1 MKRCL
6 CPSHPLCLV
15 RRSSLRP
22 PLTPS
27 ARPYSSP
34 RHKGLLDGRPYLGWR
49 QWGRRYSVSSK
60 PPAIRPQLLRD
71 YVRLEMRR
79 CPVAGPQQKNP
90 EAWIAQLEPYL
101 PPSLRASSERAVTSD
116 SGSRDAQDDLAQ
128 TLELHNLLFHA
139 RSSGNFDLLSHVGFK
154 LNNWPAVYALLNRL
168 LDVSDALREV
178 SFLANNRNGMDW
190 KFGSGVSL
198 DQLTDQCLPSA
209 PQIEPHSGTPSIPGL
224 TSLDALTE
232 RPFADEHSKRLMAEV
247 WQSLGSIVLDAAD
260 ASPEDSKLAMS
271 YVFRILAR
279 LHHSGALSDRIYKYD
294 PPSDHQTSFRPPGLH
309 LLSTPIMSVL
319 SDAAWL
325 VHEEEV
331 AAQAAAAGEDSPY
344 LPFKMGIRELG
355 PEIWLELILW
365 CCVEHGHI
373 TEGIWLIERMRK
385 RKGDLSWHFKSW
397 KPLLQDPESVW
408 KTRVDAEDL
417 WRHPDHVDRTLLRK
431 RGSVTP
437 FNGLGKRTISVEV
450 AASLLDNLPNLVYLG
465 LGWRGVS
472 PTTLLR
478 YVSSLRFA
486 VTSAT
491 PDEKPLPT
499 IKEYNWLAV
508 RVIESGGFD
517 PEADPR
523 AFEEFLRVTPHV
535 VPPWDH
541 DLHVMDEEELEQLP
555 LSQVYDET
563 AALIGLIE
571 YIIRFYAS
579 RRLCGDAINAFAW
592 LQSVVDASKMKRI
605 GDFFSSRVDFDTP
618 ERVPTF
624 DVDNLASF
632 KPFQSPMPQLSPIT
646 LAELLDMV
654 TVSRAFAFG
663 EWLFFSDDIDGPAI
677 PPSAYGDQALAPSI
691 IRFAAATKNNALG
704 DAVARSLTQPL
715 STNTLRALLNF
726 RIAVGQWDLAVLMLE
741 YLRDYRLKSW
751 GHSNVTALAG
761 EIIRLEHALQH
772 PSSTEHADSLRKNL
786 SNARDLLQRIFSGEF
801 NDLQHR
807 SESRFQE
814 MALCSLQRVFRSLPG
829 ALSDVAHAATPTY
842 KPTPRSAVPYI
853 PITAF
858 HSLLSAVVDTQG
870 SAAGKR
876 LWERWC
882 LDLKSPALRRLQEG
896 GIPRLYLSKERNVAK
911 GDPHFDAYYFKQIQ
925 KKATLPNPNTVRIIA
940 QAAVAEYNAFEAQR
954 DHAAAKLGEQPNPAE
969 EILEFCI
976 RKFEGFRLRQAET
989 NREVGGLLYRKRK
1002 EAKRRMKAQ
1011 QSASLDRNSKVPA

>member
-1 MKRCL
+1 MKKCL
-6 CPSHPLCLV
+6 CPAHPLCLV

-22 PLTPS
+22 SPIP
-27 ARPYSSP
+27 ARLYTS
-34 RHKGLLDGRPYLGWR
+34 RHRGILDRRPYLEWR
-49 QWGRRYSVSSK
+49 QWGRSFSASYK
-60 PPAIRPQLLRD
+60 PSPISHQLLRD

-79 CPVAGPQQKNP
+79 CPVAGPQQRNP
-90 EAWIAQLEPYL
+90 EAWIALLEHYI
-101 PPSLRASSERAVTSD
+101 PPTHRASESTAAADSESLDVQD
-116 SGSRDAQDDLAQ
+116 SIAKA
-128 TLELHNLLFHA
+128 LELHNILLHA
-139 RSSGNFDLLSHVGFK
+139 RSSGNFDLLAHVGFK

-168 LDVSDALREV
+168 LDASDALREV
-178 SFLANNRNGMDW
+178 SLLTNSPTSVNW
-190 KFGSGVSL
+190 KFGPDVSL

-209 PQIEPHSGTPSIPGL
+209 PINEQDRGLPPIFGL
-224 TSLDALTE
+224 TNLDALTE

-260 ASPEDSKLAMS
+260 ASPNDSKLAMS
-271 YVFRILAR
+271 YVCRILAR
-279 LHHSGALSDRIYKYD
+279 LHHSGTLSDRIYKYHA
-294 PPSDHQTSFRPPGLH
+294 PSDHQTSFRPPGLH

-373 TEGIWLIERMRK
+373 TEGVWLVERMRM
-385 RKGDLSWHFKSW
+385 REGDLSWQFKSW
-397 KPLLQDPESVW
+397 KPLLQHPESVW
-408 KTRVDAEDL
+408 KTKVDVEDS
-417 WRHPDHVDRTLLRK
+417 WRHPDHVDRSLLRK

-472 PTTLLR
+472 PTALLR
-478 YVSSLRFA
+478 YVSSLKFA
-486 VTSAT
+486 IT
-491 PDEKPLPT
+491 PAASDERPLPT

-541 DLHVMDEEELEQLP
+541 DLHVVDEEELELLP

-563 AALIGLIE
+563 AALTGLIE
-571 YIIRFYAS
+571 YVVRFYAS

-605 GDFFSSRVDFDTP
+605 GDFFSSRVDFDQP
-618 ERVPTF
+618 ERLPPF
-624 DVDNLASF
+624 DVDNLASL
-632 KPFQSPMPQLSPIT
+632 KPFESPMPQLSPIT

-704 DAVARSLTQPL
+704 DAVARSLSQPL
-715 STNTLRALLNF
+715 STNTLRALLSF

-761 EIIRLEHALQH
+761 EIIRIEHALQH
-772 PSSTEHADSLRKNL
+772 PSSADDPEALATNLARAKELLR
-786 SNARDLLQRIFSGEF
+786 RIFTGEF

-814 MALCSLQRVFRSLPG
+814 MALYSLRRVFKSTPG
-829 ALSDVAHAATPTY
+829 ALADVAHAAPLPY
-842 KPTPRSAVPYI
+842 KPTARSAVPYI

-858 HSLLSAVVDTQG
+858 HSLLAAVVDTQG

-876 LWERWC
+876 FWERWC
-882 LDLKSPALRRLQEG
+882 LDVKSPALRRLQEG
-896 GIPRLYLSKERNVAK
+896 GIPRLYLHKERNPAK
-911 GDPHFDAYYFKQIQ
+911 GDPHFDASYFKQIQ
-925 KKATLPNPNTVRIIA
+925 RKATLPNPNTVRIIA

-954 DHAAAKLGEQPNPAE
+954 ETAAGQEAQPNPAE
-969 EILEFCI
+969 EVLDFCI
-976 RKFEGFRLRQAET
+976 HKFEGFRLRQAET

-1002 EAKRRMKAQ
+1002 EAKKRMKAQ
-1011 QSASLDRNSKVPA
+1011 QQAGPGQSSAA